1 MEICGYGGT
10 ALWAPPG
17 SGMTK
22 VKANGIELEYDEFG
36 DRSATPLLLI
46 MGLGAQMIW
55 WDERF
60 CRRLAGR
67 GYRVVRFDNR
77 DIGMSTKL
85 DELCPNPG
93 PLLMQA
99 LSGNKVT
106 PPYTLT
112 DMARDAV
119 GLLDG
124 LGIADAHVVGA
135 SMGGM
140 IAQRMAIEFPERV
153 RSLTSIMSSTGNPGL
168 PPGDPKVMSL
178 LTTAR
183 PTDATSAIDFGVEVW
198 RALHGPGFAFDEART
213 RELVIEG
220 ARRSTHLL
228 GQPRQ
233 LLAIVA
239 DGDRREAL
247 RKLRVPTL
255 VLHGDADPLVPF
267 AAGKDTAENIPGARL
282 VPIEGMGHEL
292 SEGAWPRLIDEI
304 GYTTHAADR
313 ARSSAAS

>member
-1 MEICGYGGT
+1 
-10 ALWAPPG
+10 
-17 SGMTK
+17 MTK
-22 VKANGIELEYDEFG
+22 IRANGIDLECDEFG
-36 DRSATPLLLI
+36 DRAAPPMLLI
-46 MGLGAQMIW
+46 MGLGGQMIW

-77 DIGMSTKL
+77 DIGLSTKL
-85 DELCPNPG
+85 DDACPNPG

-99 LSGNKVT
+99 LGGTPVV
-106 PPYTLT
+106 PPYTLR
-112 DMARDAV
+112 DMAADAI
-119 GLLDG
+119 GLLDA

-140 IAQRMAIEFPERV
+140 IAQRMAIHFPERV

-178 LTTAR
+178 LTSPR
-183 PTDATSAIDFGVEVW
+183 PTDAASAIEFGVAVW
-198 RALHGPGFAFDEART
+198 RALHGPGFAFDEARV
-213 RELVIEG
+213 RELVIES

-233 LLAIVA
+233 LLAILA

-247 RKLRVPTL
+247 RGLRVPAL
-255 VLHGDADPLVPF
+255 VIHGDADPLVPF

-292 SEGAWPRLIDEI
+292 CEGAWPRLIDEI
-304 GYTTHAADR
+304 AYTAHAADR
-313 ARSSAAS
+313 TRTSAAS